1 MVSPSSNCVVLQA
14 LSRLFLLFC
23 SSDTVRGFAMM
34 KSVSSNQSSVLRQC
48 LAVIDELDG
57 TVMRFF
63 FLIRLIINWNIGQ
76 TEKLSR
82 VSY

>member
-1 MVSPSSNCVVLQA
+1 MSPSSNCVVLQA

-23 SSDTVRGFAMM
+23 SYDTVCGFAMM

-48 LAVIDELDG
+48 LPVIDELDW